1 MIQGQGPKVY
11 IINVTIAVGDKG
23 IDLASYDTSGH
34 YVDYLGGVPLRAG
47 IWVGGGAE
55 GGFIRKEIVS
65 ETHCHCDAIFGGT
78 AILLAAGRATLLAL
92 AHQRQSGSAVL
103 QQRWRQ

>member
-1 MIQGQGPKVY
+1 MY

-47 IWVGGGAE
+47 IWVGGGAGRRIHPQYAVE
-55 GGFIRKEIVS
+55 SSLRIKASGR
-65 ETHCHCDAIFGGT
+65 GT
-78 AILLAAGRATLLAL
+78 RI
-92 AHQRQSGSAVL
+92 SGSIYDALRTVQL
-103 QQRWRQ
+103 QCA

>member
-55 GGFIRKEIVS
+55 GGFIRNMQLNPQLRFKTSGRRTGLS
-65 ETHCHCDAIFGGT
+65 ESIHDAFCT
-78 AILLAAGRATLLAL
+78 
-92 AHQRQSGSAVL
+92 V
-103 QQRWRQ
+103 